1 MKIKERRGIKPC
13 QRGPENLPR
22 AFFNPP
28 LLDIKGNKVL

>member
-22 AFFNPP
+22 ALMIRPP
-28 LLDIKGNKVL
+28 PEQELSS